1 MPVTTKP
8 AIHVVAGALLSHDG
22 QILIAQRPPG
32 KHLAGGWEFPGGKVN
47 QGEAPL
53 AALRRELLE
62 ELGVQVDTAEYLVSC
77 DHEYEDRRVHL
88 ELWLVTE
95 FIGQPQSLDHQ
106 ALRWVNADQLHTADL
121 LPADQPLIE
130 ALIKRLQ

>member
-1 MPVTTKP
+1 MSHAPKK
-8 AIHVVAGALLSHDG
+8 AIHVVAGALVSLQG
-22 QILIAQRPPG
+22 QILIAQRPIG
-32 KHLAGGWEFPGGKVN
+32 KHMAGGWEFPGGKVD
-47 QGEAPL
+47 QGETPL

-62 ELGVQVDTAEYLVSC
+62 ELGVEVGSAEYLVSC
-77 DHEYEDRRVHL
+77 DHEYPYRIVSL